1 MNVGLPVSS
10 HLKTIGI
17 TLVVVGV
24 LSILA
29 PAVAGSAVV
38 MIIGILVLVV
48 GAVQLMYGFGQTS
61 PARKALPLILGG
73 LTAAAGLAL
82 IARPYIGLGILSL
95 VMAFFFVAA
104 GVWKMLVAVQSR
116 AATGWIWMFVSGTVS
131 LALGYMI
138 WSQWPVSGL
147 WAIGILIGVEFVLTG
162 SAMLAIAATLDQAAT
177 AVLPQD

>member
-1 MNVGLPVSS
+1 MDMAFPAGRSLRTV
-10 HLKTIGI
+10 GI
-17 TLVVVGV
+17 TLVIVGV

-48 GAVQLMYGFGQTS
+48 GAVQIMHGLGQES
-61 PARKALPLILGG
+61 SARKALPLILGTI
-73 LTAAAGLAL
+73 TAAAGLAL

-95 VMAFFFVAA
+95 VMAFFFVAC
-104 GVWKMLVAVQSR
+104 GVWKMLVAIQSR
-116 AATGWIWMFVSGTVS
+116 AAAGWIWMFVSGTVS

-147 WAIGILIGVEFVLTG
+147 WAIGVLIGVEFVLTG
-162 SAMLAIAATLDQAAT
+162 SAMLAIAATLKQIGT
-177 AVLPQD
+177 ASAG

>member
-1 MNVGLPVSS
+1 MNLGFPSGS
-10 HLKTIGI
+10 HLRTIGI
-17 TLVVVGV
+17 TLVIVGF

-48 GAVQLMYGFGQTS
+48 GAVQIMHGLGQES

-95 VMAFFFVAA
+95 LMAFFFLAC
-104 GVWKMLVAVQSR
+104 GVWKMLVAIQSR
-116 AATGWIWMFVSGTVS
+116 GAAGWIWMFGSGAVS

-138 WSQWPVSGL
+138 WNQWPVSGL
-147 WAIGILIGVEFVLTG
+147 WAIGILVGVEFVLTG
-162 SAMLAIAATLDQAAT
+162 AAMLAIATTLKPVATE
-177 AVLPQD
+177 VH

>member
-1 MNVGLPVSS
+1 MNVGFPDGRPLR
-10 HLKTIGI
+10 TIGI
-17 TLVVVGV
+17 TLVIVGI

-48 GAVQLMYGFGQTS
+48 GAVQIMYGLGQTS
-61 PARKALPLILGG
+61 AARKALPLILGG

-95 VMAFFFVAA
+95 VMAFFFLAC
-104 GVWKMLVAVQSR
+104 GVWKMLVAIQSR
-116 AATGWIWMFVSGTVS
+116 AAAGWIWMFVSGTIS

-162 SAMLAIAATLDQAAT
+162 SAMLAIAATLKQVASS
-177 AVLPQD
+177 VR

>member
-1 MNVGLPVSS
+1 MNVGFPDGG
-10 HLKTIGI
+10 HLRTIGI
-17 TLVVVGV
+17 TLVIVGV

-48 GAVQLMYGFGQTS
+48 GAVQIMYGLGQTS
-61 PARKALPLILGG
+61 TARKALPLTLGG
-73 LTAAAGLAL
+73 LTAAAGIAL

-95 VMAFFFVAA
+95 MMAFFFLAC
-104 GVWKMLVAVQSR
+104 GVWKMLVAIQSR
-116 AATGWIWMFVSGTVS
+116 AAAGWIWMFASGTIS

-162 SAMLAIAATLDQAAT
+162 AAMLAIAATLRGAADT
-177 AVLPQD
+177 IT